1 MTPKFLILACDG
13 LWKAFGNE
21 EAIKYVHELLGK
33 AVKRR
38 LSAVDLSP
46 DAPLR
51 LPWMNL
57 LTPAPTMTEF
67 AVC

>member
-33 AVKRR
+33 AVK
-38 LSAVDLSP
+38 LSLIEEKMAVAGNETEGRDLYTEV
-46 DAPLR
+46 
-51 LPWMNL
+51 L
-57 LTPAPTMTEF
+57 LKL
-67 AVC
+67 